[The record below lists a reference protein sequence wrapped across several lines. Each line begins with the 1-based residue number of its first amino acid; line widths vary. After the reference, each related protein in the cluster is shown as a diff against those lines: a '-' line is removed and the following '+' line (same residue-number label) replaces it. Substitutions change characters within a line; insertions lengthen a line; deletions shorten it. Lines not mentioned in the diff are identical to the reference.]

1 LCISDFDFI
10 LYYNLLL
17 CFIPPEMH
25 VRLICAIK
33 FYLLTYLLTLVTCG
47 ERQTW
52 QRHVVNAAWLA
63 TTDSSSTHHSH
74 DPSPPHSFTPRLKPS
89 FSANPSHRI
98 VFPFFFMTD
107 STDSPDCLPILLS
120 IGLSAFYCFLFWLR
134 DPFSRFCT
142 IPAHEKQTERQIE
155 TDRIAVTI
163 SHCRFMCSSCYGA
176 RLSGVVGINDIDDV
190 LQIAWRH
197 QCTPC
202 TIKNGT
208 DTYSILT
215 YLNVNRFSKLF
226 YHWKGN

>member
-1 LCISDFDFI
+1 VRWTTNLTTPCSQRCLACHDWQFI
-10 LYYNLLL
+10 DSPLSR
-17 CFIPPEMH
+17 FITTSLFHSTLKTFLFCKSFPPYSLPF
-25 VRLICAIK
+25 RL
-33 FYLLTYLLTLVTCG
+33 
-47 ERQTW
+47 
-52 QRHVVNAAWLA
+52 HDWLHA
-63 TTDSSSTHHSH
+63 
-74 DPSPPHSFTPRLKPS
+74 
-89 FSANPSHRI
+89 
-98 VFPFFFMTD
+98 
-107 STDSPDCLPILLS
+107 DSPDCLPILLS

-134 DPFSRFCT
+134 DPFSRFST

-176 RLSGVVGINDIDDV
+176 RLSGVVGINAQNDIDDV